1 MSDLKPPSQNKPGTP
16 PSRCRT
22 ARRRAALSV
31 PTLKN
36 FRQRSLIWGSLD
48 LWGHPGRVGYKTCMV
63 SPHAA
68 IECKRAI
75 PVIRRQ
81 PAAGEGTRSVSNGY
95 DDTHVSPRTLA
106 GATILQIVPALR
118 EEPVA
123 RTAVNVAY
131 ALLQSGAR
139 ALIAAEEGPLVSE
152 LKAFGGEWVPMANA
166 TANPFKL
173 RRNARALE
181 QLIASERIDIV
192 HAQSIGGAWAANLAA
207 AQVAVWL
214 VTTLPDVPATSGLRA
229 YWAGA
234 LARGD
239 RVITPSNYAA
249 APVMARYELPRERL
263 TIIPRSIDT
272 AAFDPA
278 AIAPERVEAVRKA
291 WHVGDDMR
299 ILLLPGRVAPWNG
312 QLLLPDIARALIDE
326 GMRGFVLVAAGDTV
340 VVPAVEPP
348 VLGRVVAEAQAA
360 GRPVVASDIGILP
373 EHVVTPP
380 EMPEDVRTGWVVE
393 PGDAAEFA
401 RAIGA
406 AFALDDTAYRAMTAR
421 ARQFAEYMFSPQSV
435 AAAARA
441 VYTSLL
447 ARDV

>member
-1 MSDLKPPSQNKPGTP
+1 
-16 PSRCRT
+16 
-22 ARRRAALSV
+22 
-31 PTLKN
+31 
-36 FRQRSLIWGSLD
+36 
-48 LWGHPGRVGYKTCMV
+48 
-63 SPHAA
+63 
-68 IECKRAI
+68 
-75 PVIRRQ
+75 
-81 PAAGEGTRSVSNGY
+81 VSNGY
-95 DDTHVSPRTLA
+95 GDNHVPPRTLA

-207 AQVAVWL
+207 AQIAVWL

-299 ILLLPGRVAPWNG
+299 ILLVPGRVAPWNG

-326 GMRGFVLVAAGDTV
+326 GMRGFVLVAAGENRRFRKYARFVAEQARAKGVQAAVRLTGHCRDMPAAFAAADTV
-340 VVPAVEPP
+340 VVPAVEPL